1 MRRSRTS
8 QPAAATAGRRRSVAR
23 VLSPRGAFTLH
34 QVDGALTF
42 ALRAALAMALAALP
56 LVVAGRP
63 EDAVYGMLG
72 AFTTTFGRNLPYP
85 RRARALALVAL
96 AMTACVAGGSA
107 LAAWAQPRE
116 QTGGAAVVIAGTA
129 LVAGAAKFV
138 CDATRLR
145 GLGAV
150 LLLFAFAVAANS
162 TPAYADIPR
171 YTVLTVLGAAAAW
184 VLAVLGVLVHPD
196 RPQRLAVA
204 AALRAL
210 AALRETPLS
219 RDREGAARTHATAAV
234 LRAYQSVGLGP
245 PAPADPE
252 GRGGACAR
260 LTDLS
265 WSLLIGSG

>member
-1 MRRSRTS
+1 M
-8 QPAAATAGRRRSVAR
+8 
-23 VLSPRGAFTLH
+23 LSPRGAFTLH
-34 QVDGALTF
+34 QVDGAFTF

-210 AALRETPLS
+210 AALRETPS
-219 RDREGAARTHATAAV
+219 PGTG
-234 LRAYQSVGLGP
+234 RAP
-245 PAPADPE
+245 PAPMPPPPC
-252 GRGGACAR
+252 CAR
-260 LTDLS
+260 TSRWAWDRRPRPTRRAAAGPAPAS
-265 WSLLIGSG
+265 PTSPGRC